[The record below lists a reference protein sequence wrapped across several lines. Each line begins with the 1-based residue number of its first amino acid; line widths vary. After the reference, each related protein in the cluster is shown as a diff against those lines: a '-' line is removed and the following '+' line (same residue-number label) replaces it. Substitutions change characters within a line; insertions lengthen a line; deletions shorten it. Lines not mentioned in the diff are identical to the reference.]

1 MYNLFWNMCSNFRD
15 VKICK
20 NGYLGVDD
28 MQNIVPSFLFGF
40 IFFPLSSFN
49 LLRLVLQPIWSILV
63 NVPCVL
69 EQNMYSAIVGQSILY
84 ISIKSRWLIYQ
95 VSYIFEV
102 MSSDVHTF
110 MSCYFTHGMSLYNA
124 YCFLYPYNFCLIFY
138 LILILL
144 YHL

>member
-1 MYNLFWNMCSNFRD
+1 
-15 VKICK
+15 
-20 NGYLGVDD
+20 
-28 MQNIVPSFLFGF
+28 MQKWIPWSWWHTEYRSIFF
-40 IFFPLSSFN
+40 IWVYFFPLCSFN
-49 LLRLVLQPIWSILV
+49 LLRLVLRPIWSILV

-69 EQNMYSAIVGQSILY
+69 EQNMYSAIVGWSILY

-102 MSSDVHTF
+102 MSLDVHTF
-110 MSCYFTHGMSLYNA
+110 KSCYFIDGMSLYDA

-144 YHL
+144 YHLSFV